1 MKIVKYRIFRLPGRK
16 QAATQAEEPTKLTI
30 AEKKIKKKALLIGI
44 QRVREDENEVVS
56 PVSPIGRKSPVN
68 GRSKKSKWRARRKQ
82 STRDALKGP
91 HRDVRAMQDLLVNIT
106 VLIDDDHPFH
116 KQPTRDNILQE
127 IDNLIRDAQEND
139 RFFFHFSGHS
149 DQEDTDDIEEE
160 DRKNEFIVTSDGKRI
175 KDDELRSNLA
185 MPLPAKSSLIAVFD
199 SCHSGTLLDLKHFRC
214 NRVYVPWLNKGY
226 RRTNSLWN
234 SNKRMHAK
242 ISSRGGPIARL
253 NQQVVKWARTSIDG
267 VLATPK
273 DSVTFG
279 VKATSVSSDHK
290 HSLSIV
296 TDNLP
301 PPAPWLDSPTAES
314 KQCMSPVAMYCTG
327 HCREND
333 LLTYEDAVQADVI
346 SISSSKDSQIS
357 WEAANGTSMTQALV
371 KILNNNAHPTF
382 HDLLTL
388 VSHDIHSFYVDLHS
402 RAREYKKKVQAA
414 NRAKI
419 KMGKKIKEG
428 DLVEM
433 NNFQN
438 PQLSSDRPLDMSRHF
453 YP

>member
-1 MKIVKYRIFRLPGRK
+1 MKIVKHRIFRLPGRK
-16 QAATQAEEPTKLTI
+16 QAATQAEEPTKPTI
-30 AEKKIKKKALLIGI
+30 AEKKFKKKALLIGI
-44 QRVREDENEVVS
+44 QRVREDENEVIS

-68 GRSKKSKWRARRKQ
+68 GRNKKSKRRARRKQ

-91 HRDVRAMQDLLVNIT
+91 HRDVRAMRDLLVNVYHYDPQDIT

-116 KQPTRDNILQE
+116 KQPTRDNILEE

-139 RFFFHFSGHS
+139 RFFFHCEFLPFFVYPALSELFSTYLVSGHS

-160 DRKNEFIVTSDGKRI
+160 DRKNEFTSDGKRI

-185 MPLPAKSSLIAVFD
+185 MPLPPKSSLMAVFD

-234 SNKRMHAK
+234 SNKQMHA
-242 ISSRGGPIARL
+242 
-253 NQQVVKWARTSIDG
+253 N
-267 VLATPK
+267 
-273 DSVTFG
+273 
-279 VKATSVSSDHK
+279 
-290 HSLSIV
+290 
-296 TDNLP
+296 NLP
-301 PPAPWLDSPTAES
+301 SPVPWLAES
-314 KQCMSPVAMYCTG
+314 EQCMSPVAMYCTG

-388 VSHDIHSFYVDLHS
+388 VSHNIHSFYVDLHS
-402 RAREYKKKVQAA
+402 RARE
-414 NRAKI
+414 
-419 KMGKKIKEG
+419 
-428 DLVEM
+428 
-433 NNFQN
+433 
-438 PQLSSDRPLDMSRHF
+438 
-453 YP
+453 